1 MAFRPPVADP
11 RTVMQPQNVGGYL
24 AYWNANQGRMTD
36 YQTGAPLADRLA
48 AVQSTQPY
56 RGDMIYGDSYGG
68 VQSAESGQQQA
79 FFNQAMAQEQM
90 RQQALARQDSLRFRD
105 QQANLDRQLRVAD
118 MLERARES
126 NQRNAYDRGQ
136 LERQTK
142 LDADKRL
149 EFTRDWENKIK
160 LSAAKDAEKSSD
172 LLKEI
177 KGQGAGFSS
186 ALSMAFNNLND
197 SEGELTAFEELKKQW
212 MPKIATAQADQ
223 KIVKTDAGYVARNGG
238 DSALADMANQ
248 IMDQAGSAK
257 EAAARI
263 RQSKND
269 IGTLLTQARS
279 SGFDVTPDMKAVV
292 HPQAGKFQIQL
303 PVPVSRASDRPK
315 TAPPPVTKPTVP
327 SAGVTR
333 LGGRYI
339 TPVGAGY

>member
-68 VQSAESGQQQA
+68 VQGAESGQQQA

-90 RQQALARQDSLRFRD
+90 RQQALARQDALRFRD
-105 QQANLDRQLRVAD
+105 QQASQDRNMRMASI
-118 MLERARES
+118 LEAARQA
-126 NQRNAYDRGQ
+126 NQRNATDRDKLVLQSQ
-136 LERQTK
+136 LGKMREDQFNIAQEDKFALADMKRAER
-142 LDADKRL
+142 DADMF
-149 EFTRDWENKIK
+149 E
-160 LSAAKDAEKSSD
+160 
-172 LLKEI
+172 EI
-177 KGQGAGFSS
+177 KGQGAGLSS
-186 ALSMAFNNLND
+186 ALSTAFNTMSD
-197 SEGELTAFEELKKQW
+197 SEAELSAFEALKKEW
-212 MPKIATAQADQ
+212 MPQIATANADQ
-223 KIVKTDAGYVARNGG
+223 KIIKTDAGYVARNGG
-238 DSALADMANQ
+238 NAVLADMANQ
-248 IMDQAGSAK
+248 IMDQANSAK

-279 SGFDVTPDMKAVV
+279 AGFDVSPDMKAVV

-303 PVPVSRASDRPK
+303 PVPVSRAADPK
-315 TAPPPVTKPTVP
+315 KTTPPPTTKP
-327 SAGVTR
+327 AGSGVGR
-333 LGGRYI
+333 LGGRFI
-339 TPVGAGY
+339 SPTSGQ

>member
-90 RQQALARQDSLRFRD
+90 RQQALARQDALRFRD
-105 QQANLDRQLRVAD
+105 QQANQDRNMRLASI
-118 MLERARES
+118 LEAARQA
-126 NQRNAYDRGQ
+126 NQRNATDREKLLLQSQ
-136 LERQTK
+136 LGKMQDERFNTAQEDK
-142 LDADKRL
+142 FALAEMKQNERDALALDDV
-149 EFTRDWENKIK
+149 
-160 LSAAKDAEKSSD
+160 
-172 LLKEI
+172 
-177 KGQGAGFSS
+177 KGQGAGLSS

-197 SEGELTAFEELKKQW
+197 SEGELTAFEALKKQW
-212 MPKIATAQADQ
+212 MPKIAAASADQ

-238 DSALADMANQ
+238 DSVLADMANQ

-269 IGTLLTQARS
+269 IGALLTQARS
-279 SGFDVTPDMKAVV
+279 SGFDITPDMKAVV

-303 PVPVSRASDRPK
+303 PVPVSRASDKPKVKDQPLMRPA
-315 TAPPPVTKPTVP
+315 T
-327 SAGVTR
+327 SGIGR

-339 TPVGAGY
+339 SPNSGQ